1 MEWMDQAFGIEL
13 STNNGE
19 LRDLTISPNPV
30 SDYLTIDF
38 PSNVQKLDIVIT
50 SSTGAVVIERSIRV
64 GDQINVEIL
73 PSGIYDIKAMTSDAV
88 FQSRFVRL

>member
-38 PSNVQKLDIVIT
+38 PS
-50 SSTGAVVIERSIRV
+50 GAVVIERSIRV